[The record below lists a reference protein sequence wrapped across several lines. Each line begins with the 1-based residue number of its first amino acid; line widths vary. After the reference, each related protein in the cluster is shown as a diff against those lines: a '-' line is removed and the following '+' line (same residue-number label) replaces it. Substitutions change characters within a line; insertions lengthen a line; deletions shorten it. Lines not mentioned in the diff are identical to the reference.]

1 MATKV
6 EAATLVNRI
15 VYKTDTKSLKAVRN
29 DMKKLQQEFSK
40 TASNAIASPVA
51 ARATVRNA
59 KKIATQVMDAHIK
72 AMEDVAKLR
81 SKQAAKNV
89 QNSYNKI
96 LGVNKTPGKSAR
108 DSANVF
114 KKAFAED
121 NERVKRQNAE
131 MARYTRDMLDQQ
143 KNVDKIRERIAR
155 EALLA
160 RRNQE
165 KRDSKSGLRSNQLA
179 FEVSRLNLGAKEAR
193 QFSRELENLNRRY
206 RSGKIE
212 LDQYRES
219 TRQLLRS
226 TRDLSKEHMTLRERI
241 GDLRKGG
248 SGGLGFGGAIA
259 GAGLIG
265 AGALGYMGYSRA
277 VMALQSAVLQSRG
290 LSRVSSMGIMP
301 EETQALQL
309 AALRST
315 GFDLSFEKI
324 SDISKDVQ
332 DKIGQLSLGEWKQNK
347 KTGDWSFSGGGE
359 MADWLKIMTE
369 RGGFSREGALA
380 TLRSVKGPVELA
392 VLLEGLRKSAKLTD
406 SEFTALA
413 EAINDFSYIAK
424 SVGRDGENVVAT
436 LNELTDA
443 GLLYTKVQRDNLKD
457 LSDMSATFSKTADFM
472 EGQFGAAFVQGLK
485 DAGINSNNLSKELSG
500 FVPVIQAL
508 GKVTGDLTGSLIKL
522 GGAINSLLDWRKNFQ
537 ASLGITQS
545 DLPLAVIDPTS
556 MSLSDQLTYLW
567 DNWFSSGSNA
577 PSAMYANQNNFGGN
591 NPFNLPQYNLN
602 ITPAPVVVQVEPSE
616 EFGNL
621 IDARAD
627 QRIEWAFDDQNFQ
640 INQSILGE

>member
-15 VYKTDTKSLKAVRN
+15 VYRTDTKSLKAVRN

-51 ARATVRNA
+51 SRATVRNA
-59 KKIATQVMDAHIK
+59 KKTATQVMDAHIK

-81 SKQAAKNV
+81 GKQAAKNV

-96 LGVNKTPGKSAR
+96 LGINKTPGKSAR

-121 NERVKRQNAE
+121 SERVKRQNAE
-131 MARYTRDMLDQQ
+131 MARYTKDMLDQQ
-143 KNVDKIRERIAR
+143 KNVDKIRERVAR

-179 FEVSRLNLGAKEAR
+179 FEVSRLNMGAKEAR

-219 TRQLLRS
+219 TRQLLRN

-241 GDLRKGG
+241 GNLRKGG

-259 GAGLIG
+259 GAGLVG
-265 AGALGYMGYSRA
+265 AGALGYMAYNKA
-277 VMALQSAVLQSRG
+277 TAALQSAVLQSRG
-290 LSRVSSMGIMP
+290 LSRVGSMGLST

-347 KTGDWSFSGGGE
+347 KTGDWTFSGGGE

-369 RGGFSREGALA
+369 RGGFSREGALS
-380 TLRSVKGPVELA
+380 TLRNVKGPVELA

-424 SVGRDGENVVAT
+424 SVGKDGENVVAT

-443 GLLYTKVQRDNLKD
+443 GLLYTQAQKDNMKE
-457 LSDMSATFSKTADFM
+457 LSDMAATFQKYSEFSQGIFSSSFV
-472 EGQFGAAFVQGLK
+472 EGMK
-485 DAGINSNNLSKELSG
+485 DAGINSENLGQELAKATPLVKAFG
-500 FVPVIQAL
+500 EAL
-508 GKVTGDLTGSLIKL
+508 GRITAALIKVI
-522 GGAINSLLDWRKNFQ
+522 GNTSEGVIKSAASSGVISDNRVVYSDPIAGAIRSEVVDLWNSW
-537 ASLGITQS
+537 
-545 DLPLAVIDPTS
+545 
-556 MSLSDQLTYLW
+556 M
-567 DNWFSSGSNA
+567 SSGSDA
-577 PSAMYANQNNFGGN
+577 PNSMYANMGNFGGN